1 MCARAD
7 PVSHTKFADQS
18 ADIIKHLYKNY
29 GPGEAPD
36 ALLGVPMTFGASL
49 NLLPRLGKVGFEHN
63 IVRNEPSST
72 GVRPVA

>member
-1 MCARAD
+1 MQELTICSEGLGVYDVCKAD

-49 NLLPRLGKVGFEHN
+49 NLLPRLGKV
-63 IVRNEPSST
+63 
-72 GVRPVA
+72 

>member
-1 MCARAD
+1 MCARTDLA
-7 PVSHTKFADQS
+7 PYPKFVDQS

-49 NLLPRLGKVGFEHN
+49 NLLPRLGKVGFDHHTAQN
-63 IVRNEPSST
+63 D
-72 GVRPVA
+72 RP